1 MNTATLTLPL
11 NKPARPRTRPVT
23 MPRAEKPPRP
33 SFAEWAKKSA
43 GIVNTGIGNLSTR
56 EPFSD

>member
-1 MNTATLTLPL
+1 MSTMTVKKPA
-11 NKPARPRTRPVT
+11 PARPRPATQPEL
-23 MPRAEKPPRP
+23 AKPSRP